1 MQVSVLTNNKKK
13 IIPMIRLKWTKLV
26 TRQNNIKY
34 MQYTRQATYSE
45 KLLWVI
51 LINYKIR
58 GQKKHTSL
66 AEEMI
71 NKELN
76 DQFSQE
82 EFCP

>member
-1 MQVSVLTNNKKK
+1 MQVLVLTNNKKK
-13 IIPMIRLKWTKLV
+13 IILMIRLKWTKLV
-26 TRQNNIKY
+26 TVQNNIKY

-51 LINYKIR
+51 LINYKINKVR
-58 GQKKHTSL
+58 KTSL

-71 NKELN
+71 SKELN

-82 EFCP
+82 EFFP